1 MKRQEELLR
10 AWAHSVGAYGE
21 KDNSLE
27 YKLSNSPNVHYSALK
42 ATESL
47 AGRLQH
53 FLDRVGETLSE
64 AEIEVPLPGNEDL
77 VATQPNLEWDFD
89 ALRQSI
95 KKAVARVIEHA
106 EGIHKALQEEQRR
119 QAKPLF

>member
-1 MKRQEELLR
+1 MKRQEELLK
-10 AWAHSVGAYGE
+10 AWADSVGAYGE

-27 YKLSNSPNVHYSALK
+27 YRLSNSPNVHYSAVR

-53 FLDRVGETLSE
+53 FLDRVGETLNE
-64 AEIEVPLPGNEDL
+64 AEIDVPLPGMQDV
-77 VATQPNLEWDFD
+77 VATQPNSEWDFD

-95 KKAVARVIEHA
+95 EKAVARIIEHA
-106 EGIHKALQEEQRR
+106 EVIHNALQKEQRR
-119 QAKPLF
+119 QAEPWF